1 MPEIIATKKDANLHL
16 NMKFHLLVLGLLFS
30 RIGTNIYTM
39 ALPWVAYN
47 LSGSSMIMGT
57 VFAVEMLPFVL
68 LLPFGGVLIDRLDRR
83 KLMITADIIRIIF
96 VLSIPVMYWMDV
108 LVTPMIFIVAFLA
121 STLSFFIDVPL
132 QAIIPQLVPK
142 EILTKANVR
151 IQLIENLSR
160 TVGPLLGG
168 ALIGLVGVYTSLL
181 INSIAYL
188 MMVICLFFIDQIP
201 LSNERQNAEKIW
213 DDIKKGF
220 LYVWKRWDLRIIAC
234 ISILSN
240 FGISLVMSTLVYY
253 LRDSLHVKA
262 AYTGVVFAS
271 IGIFGMLGSL
281 VVEPLMNKIKR
292 GYIISF
298 LPVLGGGVGALLVA
312 VFPHWISTAIGF
324 GLWGGSI
331 TTLSVILNTYK
342 QESIENNLYGR
353 VEGSLTSISY
363 VSIPLAGFIGGLSIQ
378 GLGSL
383 PTYLV
388 AGCSVMLAGLLAF
401 FSPLRKI

>member
-1 MPEIIATKKDANLHL
+1 MPELIAKKNVNLQLDA
-16 NMKFHLLVLGLLFS
+16 KFHLILLGLLFS
-30 RIGTNIYTM
+30 RIGTNIYTL

-47 LSGSSMIMGT
+47 LSGSSVIMGT

-68 LLPFGGVLIDRLDRR
+68 LLPFGGVLIDRIDRR
-83 KLMITADIIRIIF
+83 KLMIFADLIRIIF
-96 VLSIPVMYWMDV
+96 VLSIPVMFWMDV
-108 LVTPMIFIVAFLA
+108 LVTPMVYIVAFLA

-132 QAIIPQLVPK
+132 QAVIPQIVPK
-142 EILTKANVR
+142 EILTKANAR
-151 IQLIENLSR
+151 IQFIENLSR

-168 ALIGLVGVYTSLL
+168 ALIGLVGVYNSLL
-181 INSIAYL
+181 INSFAYL
-188 MMVICLFFIDQIP
+188 MMVICLFLIGQIP
-201 LSNERQNAEKIW
+201 RNNEGQNAEKIW

-220 LYVWKRWDLRIIAC
+220 LYLWNRWDLRIIAC

-240 FGISLVMSTLVYY
+240 FGIALVMSTLVYY
-253 LRDSLHVKA
+253 LRDILNVNA
-262 AYTGVVFAS
+262 TYTGVVFAS

-281 VVEPLMNKIKR
+281 VVEPLINKFKR

-298 LPVLGGGVGALLVA
+298 LPILGGGVGALIVA

-331 TTLSVILNTYK
+331 TTLSIILNTYK
-342 QESIENNLYGR
+342 QESIENELYGR

-363 VSIPLAGFIGGLSIQ
+363 LSIPLAGLIGGLSIQ
-378 GLGSL
+378 GIGSL

-388 AGCSVMLAGLLAF
+388 AGCSVILAGLLAF